1 MTWTVETRDG
11 RWMAVALNVSSLFGC
26 GFVQQKKIIIPHS
39 GTKSFFFWISLS
51 MGQKWHILMI
61 EKEIANKNEQLK
73 AIATCMYLVRFIW
86 QQTTFTQTQIE

>member
-39 GTKSFFFWISLS
+39 GKKVFFIFLS

-61 EKEIANKNEQLK
+61 EKEIANKNAQFK